1 MRAVAVA
8 GAVGLF
14 LLWSAAALAANSQLR
29 VLAPGG
35 RVAGTVTLERQKN
48 DPDEYL
54 AGSELADALNLK
66 RSWNAATRT
75 LALLVGDHRLQ
86 ATVDSRVVLDGE
98 AQITLGN
105 PVLFRRGS
113 VMLPLE
119 FLERVVVPRL
129 GPSAKFDR
137 AGRELR
143 LGPNDLDVLG
153 VDGAATA
160 SGSVIRI
167 RLARGRD
174 IKAETTSPQMLR
186 VQIQDARID
195 PVGLATDRPAP
206 LVKRLR
212 AEQRGRDAVLY
223 FELDGPLAGFT
234 SQKEDDGRTAVLEL
248 QRGAATAVAPVT
260 ARQPVL
266 RDLVNTSS
274 DSDSFDVIVL
284 DPGHGG
290 FDHGAKG
297 GGMEEKNVTL
307 QLAQAIQPVL
317 EHELGVRVVVVRS
330 GDETLAAESRAEV
343 ANRCG
348 ADVFISLHCNAWYDA
363 AAGGIE
369 VDYAPLEH
377 STTAEV
383 TLASARR
390 GVTDFTPWS
399 SAHLPYVQ
407 RSHRLADL
415 VATAL
420 GAALDRPNRGARAA
434 ELEVL
439 EGAAMPGILVE
450 VGFLTNPDDARRL
463 GDPEFAAH
471 LAQGLVAA
479 LRQFRS
485 EPVSGP
491 DSTAVGGAR

>member
-1 MRAVAVA
+1 MRAVF
-8 GAVGLF
+8 GAVGVM
-14 LLWSAAALAANSQLR
+14 LLWSAAAWSANSQLR

-35 RVAGTVTLERQKN
+35 RVAGTVTLERQKT
-48 DPDEYL
+48 DPDEYM
-54 AGSELADALNLK
+54 AANELADALSLK

-75 LALLVGDHRLQ
+75 LALLVGDRRVQ
-86 ATVDSRVVLDGE
+86 ATVDSRTILDGE
-98 AQITLGN
+98 TQITLGN

-129 GPSAKFDR
+129 GPTAKFDR
-137 AGRELR
+137 KSRELR
-143 LGPNDLDVLG
+143 MGSNDLDVLG

-160 SGSVIRI
+160 SGAAIRV
-167 RLARGRD
+167 RLARARD

-186 VQIQDARID
+186 VQILDARID

-234 SQKEDDGRTAVLEL
+234 SRKEDEGRTAVLEL
-248 QRGAATAVAPVT
+248 QRGAAASVPQVT

-266 RDLVNTSS
+266 RDLVNATS
-274 DSDSFDVIVL
+274 DTDSFDVVVL

-297 GGMEEKNVTL
+297 EGVVEKDITL

-317 EHELGVRVVVVRS
+317 EHELGVRVVVVRG
-330 GDETLAAESRAEV
+330 GDETLAVESRAEV

-348 ADVFISLHCNAWYDA
+348 ADVFISLHCNAWYDTSA
-363 AAGGIE
+363 RGIE

-377 STTAEV
+377 STTADV
-383 TLASARR
+383 VLASARR

-399 SAHLPYVQ
+399 SAHVPYVE

-415 VATAL
+415 VAAAL
-420 GAALDRPNRGARAA
+420 GASLDGPSRGARAA

-463 GDPEFAAH
+463 VDPDFAPQ
-471 LAQGLVAA
+471 LATGLVTA

-485 EPVSGP
+485 EPASGP
-491 DSTAVGGAR
+491 DSTTAGGAR